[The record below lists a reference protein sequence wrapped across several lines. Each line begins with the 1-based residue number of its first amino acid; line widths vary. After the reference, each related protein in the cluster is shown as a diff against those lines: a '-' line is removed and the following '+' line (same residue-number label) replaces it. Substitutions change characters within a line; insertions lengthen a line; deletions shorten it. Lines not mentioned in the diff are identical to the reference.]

1 MLFYDAN
8 SSNHAA
14 NELASEIDTKFL
26 SSSFPSSPLGLVK
39 LNSCVFS
46 FNFSA
51 KKERKEERKRES
63 LVYIYTFVC
72 KTGGYR
78 NGGRSKEARLK
89 NISLAHNK
97 IGEEREKR
105 NRHAVIFSWSHARCG
120 LFKKKKKI
128 LRIKRSRLELGDGE
142 RALIKESFPASSPSV
157 SRELCGPN
165 EPHPLR
171 KSHHQSLLFPR
182 KKSPHDFAR
191 LFPRLRV
198 IFTVSRP
205 IPPSQ
210 NFISWRAVGVDAIPI
225 PRKIE
230 FFWLSLERG
239 GIETNVAKDK
249 RRVKDPRNDVRPRL
263 IWHEFPK
270 TSTGLSRLSR

>member
-26 SSSFPSSPLGLVK
+26 SSTFPSSPLGLVK

-51 KKERKEERKRES
+51 KKERKEERKGERERES

-105 NRHAVIFSWSHARCG
+105 NRHAVIFS
-120 LFKKKKKI
+120 
-128 LRIKRSRLELGDGE
+128 
-142 RALIKESFPASSPSV
+142 
-157 SRELCGPN
+157 
-165 EPHPLR
+165 
-171 KSHHQSLLFPR
+171 
-182 KKSPHDFAR
+182 
-191 LFPRLRV
+191 
-198 IFTVSRP
+198 
-205 IPPSQ
+205 
-210 NFISWRAVGVDAIPI
+210 
-225 PRKIE
+225 
-230 FFWLSLERG
+230 
-239 GIETNVAKDK
+239 
-249 RRVKDPRNDVRPRL
+249 
-263 IWHEFPK
+263 
-270 TSTGLSRLSR
+270 